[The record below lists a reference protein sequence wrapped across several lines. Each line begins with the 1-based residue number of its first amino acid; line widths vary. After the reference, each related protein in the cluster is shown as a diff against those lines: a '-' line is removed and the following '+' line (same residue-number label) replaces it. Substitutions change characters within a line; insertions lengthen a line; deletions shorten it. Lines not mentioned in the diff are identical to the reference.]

1 MYLAIDIGGTKTL
14 IAVFDK
20 SGNVIDQY
28 KFATNKV
35 YTEFTAELSGHIAEK
50 FAGHTF
56 LGCCCAVPGQ
66 IDQKKGVALHE
77 GNLPWTDSAPIKKDL
92 ENLLPHTPVFIE
104 NDAKLAGL
112 SEALAHKQSKT
123 VLYLTV
129 STGIGAG
136 VIVDGKIDPTL
147 SKSEPG
153 QMILEFDGKLDKWE
167 NFASGRALVAKYG
180 KRASEIDDPAIW
192 QEFSRALARGLIELI
207 AIVQP
212 DLIIVGGGVGSHFE
226 KFSKPLNEQLAKLA
240 NEMVN
245 VPTIIKAN
253 KPEEAVIYGC
263 YDLINQKI

>member
-153 QMILEFDGKLDKWE
+153 QMILEFDGKLD
-167 NFASGRALVAKYG
+167 
-180 KRASEIDDPAIW
+180 SEIDDPAIW